1 MKAKILSTIMAV
13 SFIVCAVTIADLSI
27 LFWMSL
33 TIFSFSCL
41 CANKHE
47 KSLSAELD
55 DLFGKDDE
63 LR

>member
-1 MKAKILSTIMAV
+1 MKAKILSTVMAV
-13 SFIVCAVTIADLSI
+13 SFIVCAVTIADLST

-33 TIFSFSCL
+33 IIFSFSCL
-41 CANKHE
+41 YASKHE

>member
-41 CANKHE
+41 YASRHE

>member
-1 MKAKILSTIMAV
+1 MAV
-13 SFIVCAVTIADLSI
+13 SFIACAVTIADLSI

-41 CANKHE
+41 YASKHE
-47 KSLSAELD
+47 KTLSAELD

>member
-33 TIFSFSCL
+33 TIFSFSCMY
-41 CANKHE
+41 ASKHE

>member
-41 CANKHE
+41 YASKHE

-63 LR
+63 LK

>member
-13 SFIVCAVTIADLSI
+13 SFIVCAVTITDLSI
-27 LFWMSL
+27 LFWISL

-41 CANKHE
+41 YANKHE

>member
-1 MKAKILSTIMAV
+1 MKAKVLSTVMAV
-13 SFIVCAVTIADLSI
+13 SFIVCAVTIADLST

-41 CANKHE
+41 YASKHE
-47 KSLSAELD
+47 KTLSAELD

>member
-1 MKAKILSTIMAV
+1 MKAKTLSTIMAV

-41 CANKHE
+41 YASKHE

>member
-1 MKAKILSTIMAV
+1 MKAKTLSTVMAV
-13 SFIVCAVTIADLSI
+13 SFIVCAVTIADLST

-33 TIFSFSCL
+33 TIFTFSCL
-41 CANKHE
+41 YASKHE

>member
-1 MKAKILSTIMAV
+1 MAA
-13 SFIVCAVTIADLSI
+13 SFIICAVTIADLSI

-41 CANKHE
+41 YASKNE

>member
-27 LFWMSL
+27 LFWISL

-41 CANKHE
+41 YASKHE

>member
-1 MKAKILSTIMAV
+1 MKAKILSTVMAV

-27 LFWMSL
+27 LFWVSL

-41 CANKHE
+41 YASKHE

>member
-1 MKAKILSTIMAV
+1 MKAKILSTVMAV

-41 CANKHE
+41 YASKHE
-47 KSLSAELD
+47 KTLSAELD

>member
-1 MKAKILSTIMAV
+1 MKAKILSTVMAV
-13 SFIVCAVTIADLSI
+13 SFIVCAVTIADLST

-41 CANKHE
+41 YASKHE

>member
-1 MKAKILSTIMAV
+1 MKAKVLSTVMAV
-13 SFIVCAVTIADLSI
+13 SFIVCAVTIADLST
-27 LFWMSL
+27 LFWVSL

-41 CANKHE
+41 YASKHE

>member
-1 MKAKILSTIMAV
+1 MKAKVLSTVMAV
-13 SFIVCAVTIADLSI
+13 SFIVCAVTIADLST

-41 CANKHE
+41 YASKHE

>member
-1 MKAKILSTIMAV
+1 MAV
-13 SFIVCAVTIADLSI
+13 SFIVCAVTIADLST
-27 LFWMSL
+27 LFWVSL

-41 CANKHE
+41 YASKHE

>member
-1 MKAKILSTIMAV
+1 MKAKILSTFMAV
-13 SFIVCAVTIADLSI
+13 SFIVCAVTIADLST

-41 CANKHE
+41 YASKHE

>member
-1 MKAKILSTIMAV
+1 MAV

-27 LFWMSL
+27 LFWMFL

-41 CANKHE
+41 YASKHE

>member
-41 CANKHE
+41 YASKHE

>member
-1 MKAKILSTIMAV
+1 MKAKILSTVMAV
-13 SFIVCAVTIADLSI
+13 SFIACAVTIADLSI

-41 CANKHE
+41 YASKHE
-47 KSLSAELD
+47 KTLSAELD

>member
-1 MKAKILSTIMAV
+1 MKAKILSTVMAV
-13 SFIVCAVTIADLSI
+13 SFIVCAVTIADISI
-27 LFWMSL
+27 LFWVSL

-41 CANKHE
+41 YASKHE
-47 KSLSAELD
+47 KTLSAELD

>member
-27 LFWMSL
+27 LFWISL

-41 CANKHE
+41 YASKHE

-55 DLFGKDDE
+55 DLFGKDNE

>member
-27 LFWMSL
+27 LFWISL

-41 CANKHE
+41 YANKHE
-47 KSLSAELD
+47 KPLSAELD

>member
-1 MKAKILSTIMAV
+1 MKAKILSTVVAV
-13 SFIVCAVTIADLSI
+13 SFIVCAVTIADLST
-27 LFWMSL
+27 LFWVSL

-41 CANKHE
+41 YASKHE

>member
-1 MKAKILSTIMAV
+1 MKAKILSTVMAV
-13 SFIVCAVTIADLSI
+13 SFIVCAVTIADLST

-33 TIFSFSCL
+33 TIFTFSCL
-41 CANKHE
+41 YASKHE

>member
-1 MKAKILSTIMAV
+1 MKAKILSTVMAV
-13 SFIVCAVTIADLSI
+13 SFIVCAITIYDLSI

-41 CANKHE
+41 YASKHE
-47 KSLSAELD
+47 KTLSAELD

>member
-1 MKAKILSTIMAV
+1 MKAKILSTVMVV

-27 LFWMSL
+27 LFWISL

-41 CANKHE
+41 YASKHE

>member
-1 MKAKILSTIMAV
+1 MKAKILSTVMAV

-33 TIFSFSCL
+33 TIFSVSCL
-41 CANKHE
+41 YASKHE

>member
-1 MKAKILSTIMAV
+1 MKAKILSTVMAV

-41 CANKHE
+41 YASKHE

>member
-1 MKAKILSTIMAV
+1 MKAKVLSNVMAV
-13 SFIVCAVTIADLSI
+13 SFIVCAVTIADLST

-41 CANKHE
+41 YASKHE

>member
-1 MKAKILSTIMAV
+1 MKAKILSTVMAV
-13 SFIVCAVTIADLSI
+13 SFIVCAVTIADLST
-27 LFWMSL
+27 LFWVSL
-33 TIFSFSCL
+33 TIFSFPCL
-41 CANKHE
+41 YASKHE

>member
-1 MKAKILSTIMAV
+1 MKAKILSTVMAV

-27 LFWMSL
+27 LFWISL

-41 CANKHE
+41 YASKHE

>member
-1 MKAKILSTIMAV
+1 MKAKILSTVMAV

-41 CANKHE
+41 YASKHE
-47 KSLSAELD
+47 KSLSAELY

>member
-27 LFWMSL
+27 LFWMSI

-41 CANKHE
+41 YASRHE

>member
-1 MKAKILSTIMAV
+1 MAV

-27 LFWMSL
+27 LFWISL

-41 CANKHE
+41 YANKHE
-47 KSLSAELD
+47 KPLSAELD